1 MKKYIGPILSIS
13 TIGLLFYTLF
23 DLKEQVKELP
33 RLREE
38 VKTLTHRADSLH
50 DENYPCQ
57 IELSRYQT
65 AYEIFLRRNPKAAEQ
80 YGTII
85 SEETE

>member
-33 RLREE
+33 RLKEE
-38 VKTLTHRADSLH
+38 VNTLIHRADSLH
-50 DENYPCQ
+50 NENYPCQ
-57 IELSRYQT
+57 IELNRYKI
-65 AYEIFLRRNPKAAEQ
+65 AYEIFLERNPKAAQE

>member
-1 MKKYIGPILSIS
+1 MKKYINLILSIG

-23 DLKEQVKELP
+23 NLKEQVKQIPIL
-33 RLREE
+33 
-38 VKTLTHRADSLH
+38 KHQIDSLEYMK
-50 DENYPCQ
+50 DSIYVDLVPTE
-57 IELSRYQT
+57 IELNRYKV
-65 AYEIFLRRNPKAAEQ
+65 AYEIFIKRNPKAASQ